1 MAKQLN
7 VSLAF
12 TADTSQ
18 AKAQIQDLQSQLT
31 KLATLNKPNNNNG
44 FMMTSELKEA
54 AKAAQ
59 DLKNKLQ
66 AAIDVN
72 TGKLNLDILSQSL
85 SKSGKSLETYRKAL
99 SNLGPAGDQAF
110 ASLATSIQKAEVPL
124 KTTNKL
130 LDEFKTSLANTA
142 RWQLSSSMLHG
153 FLGSLQSAFSY
164 AQNLNKSLTDIQ
176 IVTGNSSDYMANFA
190 GEANKAAQALST
202 TTRNYADASLIFF
215 QQGLNDDEVAKR
227 TETTIK
233 MAQATGDSVN
243 QVSSYLTAI
252 WNNFYDGS
260 ESLEH
265 YADIITKLGAAT
277 ASSSSEIAEGLQQ
290 FAGIGNTIG
299 LSYDYATAA
308 LTTLTANTRQS
319 ATEIGNS
326 LKTIFSRFQGV
337 TLGDTLEDGVDLNK
351 YSNALKKVG
360 VDIIDVNG
368 EMKDMDSILDETA
381 DHWDGLSRAQ
391 KMAFAET
398 AAGTMQYTKLVSLM
412 DHWDDMKQ
420 NLAFAQDADG
430 TLDEQA
436 EIYAESWEA
445 AQKRVRAAWEAIW
458 NDLINDDFFITL
470 LNGAEDALH
479 AIDDVIDSMGG
490 LRGVILLVGTA
501 LTTVFS
507 QEIAGEINRL
517 AGNIRVMTGAAK
529 ENSTQLKQDA
539 SNQIRK
545 MTNDSVD
552 NSTGEAMN
560 TVYSTQANLQDQLI
574 AKADQL
580 SAERKEELQG
590 LLDINSALGQE
601 VILAGKA
608 ADAAKRQVKSQ
619 QDILASKMRRKGISD
634 ANNKVD
640 NFTSQM
646 ESVGKLKA
654 SSSNVLESLE
664 KTSEQIR
671 DNVDGASKIAFTPLE
686 NSFQRMQDA
695 AMGVENQ
702 LEPKKYNDL
711 MATIEKVDNI
721 VKSGKDETGKW
732 FKPSKEDLQE
742 MITDIQHIQELTE
755 NAQDNTMSSIP
766 TSGKMTEELE
776 NLGNAAF
783 EAGEMMEQSS
793 QQNDHYV
800 ESSDNVSD
808 SINDT
813 AGSFADFGQKAVT
826 VANTITTTMMVVTNL
841 GSAISNL
848 SNSDMTWGEKI
859 TGLLGTILTMA
870 PIVISNI
877 VQIKTTFGGLSGLI
891 GAVKGGFL
899 ALGSAI
905 AGVVTTIAGAIGV
918 VATVTLG
925 LAALAVAI
933 GAIIVIANKPISL
946 KEQLEEATEAA
957 NQAKQGLQDAKTAA
971 QDLESAFSSYD
982 SVLETLNS
990 CTQGTQEWRDA
1001 LLGVNESVIDILS
1014 NAPQLASMTND
1025 AGESAIYRDENGALA
1040 VHDWAREQVTHDAN
1054 QEKINAQA
1062 AVYQTDQNKRDL
1074 QEQQD
1079 YEDIVNK
1086 LYGEPVGDVF
1096 LNAVQD
1102 NVIDLKELVG
1112 KTTDEMVD
1120 YMKNNIKET
1129 DSFKNGNV
1137 SEDKLTTELQDFVEI
1152 LSSSGILSDLKELQN
1167 TISVNAKTK
1176 DTENQALAN
1185 MLIANNPELSKS
1197 KYADVLSES
1206 GGDVYK
1212 NAYNDA
1218 YKDALNN
1225 ITDREGIIGDTGT
1238 KNAIE
1243 TMAKYASLTGLDK
1256 DDNYEVTAY
1265 KRNGDVEIQKTG
1277 DDGEATTDTIK
1288 AEVIA
1293 SLVAASEAT
1302 DKFTASLDAL
1312 SDKISELESNKNKD
1326 GSEKSESQQKSDNA
1340 MASFLTSQDLLD
1352 ATQSEIAALKE
1363 QMKNATAKDGTK
1375 GEGAFID
1382 NMFGDGKD
1390 GKVSDE
1396 TAQKYEYKTGQEM
1409 ISAIQQAIQ
1418 DQNDAWG
1425 DIGKGWMKTV
1435 QDAMDPEKGG
1445 LDLSELSVNEKK
1457 AIGDALNTAFKNE
1470 GSEGLEA
1477 AKNLLSDLP
1486 TDKVSEFAN
1495 VITDIPFDS
1504 TTPSEFAKTLSDAGI
1519 ETNATTEEL
1528 QAFIDAMSGAGSAT
1542 KDLTSQYAKNKE
1554 VVDKLSDGDIIS
1566 TDDFNKLD
1574 AEYQD
1579 YFARMLDGT
1588 YKLVGGAEAL
1598 QQALKDDYTKAFKA
1612 QNNDLRDENNQIQNT
1627 IDSGNVDKLK
1637 TAGGTGEESNFDSS
1651 VLQQQ
1656 LDLLTAI
1663 GDQEVVNKGQIK
1675 EWQDSIR
1682 NGTDI
1687 QATLDGVQQALD
1699 ATGVSE
1705 TTLKDLM
1712 AANEAQIHS
1721 TDIALLNSCD
1731 SVNQLNDAY
1740 RDMQAQGDSI
1750 SFEEYGQALQALA
1763 GNYDSCTEALNNYRA
1778 ALNSGNEEKMNAAMY
1793 DLQVAA
1799 GAAENAEKYD
1809 MDAERIQLMAD
1820 SYKDYVQTLKRVQ
1833 SGEVDAAEM
1842 ATDLATRDLRLNE
1855 GIEDLYDNW
1864 DDYQDILDEVN
1875 RCGKENKDV
1884 IKKQIAASEDLSDT
1898 FVSLRKNTAKLLN
1911 TNEDTFG
1918 DDFIIDNLDDIKKAA
1933 EGDEDALIR
1942 LQEAADKEIA
1952 LQLDDSGVLDKL
1964 GITADEVA
1972 DWAANLPEGELGLRE
1987 EKYLQ
1992 DLVWAMQMAGMAQE
2006 DIESKLSGMGID
2018 VDLSPLDQSLNAAVA
2033 GAAASGDAMAENL
2046 SLDSTAVTQQV
2057 DASDTKQ
2064 AVGWD
2069 ATTTMV
2075 EATGSVTNIKQT
2087 DKGGVE
2093 NLGEVPLKMSFP
2105 TVHVTPQKA
2114 EETEE
2119 KTLTAPALQVK
2130 SAHKTSGGNIS
2141 HANSSGGRAARGG
2154 GGGGGGRRGGGGGG
2168 GGRRGGGRAARRN
2181 SEQMKKP
2188 SEEIERYHT
2197 IGKQLDSL
2205 TKQYDKIS
2213 KAKDRAYG
2221 TSKVKLM
2228 DQEIAKQ
2235 KQIIAKQ
2242 KEYLK
2247 AAKENLKLDKKKLQN
2262 GKTKYVDS
2270 NGNQQTVASG
2280 AQNYLGKSALF
2291 DKDGNITNYKEL
2303 MKAAVKKY
2311 NDAVKEFNQHT
2322 TDDEAAKARF
2332 EAAKQQY
2339 EGFTGWLK
2347 QYEETN
2353 ELIADK
2359 AQDVIDAE
2367 NELYDQRFE
2376 KTQYIM
2382 EIKIEVNDKKLEYL
2396 EYLLDKVDDSA
2407 HDAAE
2412 AIKLLGDT
2420 AQNAL
2425 DERKINLQG
2434 LNDMFNNGNHKNLEG
2449 KGDLA
2454 AKMAAGDKK
2463 TIALLSKENFTDD
2476 EMKQIQDVMSN
2487 LLDINKKLREA
2498 RQQVFEKMDD
2508 AFEDGVDK
2516 MDRLIDKQKHI
2527 QTMTESYGNIIDIV
2541 GKKSLGI
2548 TSEMMKT
2555 YNANKVKQATN
2566 LLAESKIKMDT
2577 IQQQLNAA
2585 QAARDKAMKAGHTED
2600 VKMWDKSIEN
2610 MEDELQ
2616 NAQEDFMSNW
2626 EDALQAARDAFDN
2639 NVDNMVDDFSTKVG
2653 GLTGSIAALQE
2664 KWDQSKTLEEQYVP
2678 QYEKIYQLT
2687 KLTRDI
2693 NKSIDET
2700 KNVKAKRELA
2710 SLQEE
2715 INGLQSDSKKMSEY
2729 DLEYLQKRYE
2739 LKIAEMA
2746 LEDAQNAKSQ
2756 VRMTKDSEGNFS
2768 YVYTADEQ
2776 QVAEAEQSYEDKLHE
2791 MQQMNAEYINTLQ
2804 ENMIKMEQEQAEK
2817 IAELSELYE
2826 VGSKEYQ
2833 DALANLQKYYG
2844 EQLGY
2849 YGSQMNNVLSNNTDL
2864 YENDVK
2870 RYGELTDNKAMAD
2883 EKYIGDFSQTQL
2895 SVATGY
2901 ENMEDLQ
2908 DNWNQAAKDMYS
2920 QVGQAADDYATQNEL
2935 AMEAAGTTMDDYAN
2949 TMSNDVAQMTTD
2961 SDNLRGEMDDTAEQ
2975 INTDFNTVIDSVKA
2989 FEDQYSASI
2998 DAIVQSNEELYESFL
3013 KVVQAHSKFKAV
3025 TSDNNKGSDGDTN
3038 GGNTGGNTPN
3048 KPNKNKPKD
3057 NSSKAEGV
3065 AAAIYIWG
3073 DSSGW
3078 GDDPERARKLQEKGV
3093 SGAQAI
3099 INAKA
3104 ENGWLYN
3111 KYWDKRF
3118 EVRSK
3123 YSYGKFDTGGYTGD
3137 WSGEGR
3143 FAMLHQKEI
3152 VLNKDDT
3159 ENFLKTVD
3167 IVRQISDMIDLNAMS
3182 ASGGLGSLFAASVNK
3197 DNGVLEQNVH
3207 ITAEFPNATNKDEI
3221 LSAFD
3226 NVVNLASQY
3235 ANRKR

>member
-31 KLATLNKPNNNNG
+31 KLATLNKPNNANG

-66 AAIDVN
+66 AATDVN
-72 TGKLNLDILSQSL
+72 TGKLNLDTLSQSL

-130 LDEFKTSLANTA
+130 LDEFKTSLANTV

-202 TTRNYADASLIFF
+202 TTKNYSDASLIFF

-227 TETTIK
+227 TNTTIK
-233 MAQATGDSVN
+233 MAQATGDSVD

-265 YADIITKLGAAT
+265 YADVITKLGAAT

-368 EMKDMDSILDETA
+368 DMKDMDTILDETA
-381 DHWDGLSRAQ
+381 DHWGGLSRAQ

-398 AAGTMQYTKLVSLM
+398 AAGTMQYTKLVALM

-479 AIDDVIDSMGG
+479 AIDNIIDSMGG
-490 LRGVILLVGTA
+490 LRGVILLVGNA

-507 QEIAGEINRL
+507 KEIAGEINRL
-517 AGNIRVMTGAAK
+517 AGNIRITTGAAK

-545 MTNDSVD
+545 MTSDSVD
-552 NSTGEAMN
+552 SSTGEAMN

-601 VILAGKA
+601 IILSGKA
-608 ADAAKRQVKSQ
+608 ADAAKRQVKNRQ
-619 QDILASKMRRKGISD
+619 ELLAGKMRRAGVAG
-634 ANNKVD
+634 ANDELD
-640 NFTSQM
+640 NFTSRM

-654 SSSNVLESLE
+654 NSSNVLESLE
-664 KTSEQIR
+664 KTSEQIKN
-671 DNVDGASKIAFTPLE
+671 NVDEANKISLAPLE
-686 NSFQRMQDA
+686 SSFSRMKNA
-695 AMGVENQ
+695 AMGIESQ
-702 LEPKKYNDL
+702 LTKESATDL
-711 MATIEKVDNI
+711 MAAIEKAENM
-721 VKSGKDETGKW
+721 VKAGKDETGKW
-732 FKPSKEDLQE
+732 FEPSKEDLQE
-742 MITDIQHIQELTE
+742 MITYLQHIQSLTDE
-755 NAQDNTMSSIP
+755 ANDNIMNKAP
-766 TSGKMTEELE
+766 GTEETRAAVE
-776 NLGNAAF
+776 NLGDEAF
-783 EAGEMMEQSS
+783 LAGQKIEQAS

-813 AGSFADFGQKAVT
+813 ASSFSDFGQKAIT
-826 VANTITTTMMVVTNL
+826 VANTITTTMMVFTNL

-848 SNSDMTWGEKI
+848 SNSDMSWGEKI

-891 GAVKGGFL
+891 GALKGDFL
-899 ALGSAI
+899 SLGSAI
-905 AGVVTTIAGAIGV
+905 TGVVTTIAGTIGV
-918 VATVTLG
+918 VVTVTLG
-925 LAALAVAI
+925 LAALAAVI

-971 QDLESAFSSYD
+971 QDLETAFSGYD

-1040 VHDWAREQVTHDAN
+1040 IHDWAREQITHDAN

-1074 QEQQD
+1074 QEQQG
-1079 YEDIVNK
+1079 YQDIVNK
-1086 LYGEPVGDVF
+1086 LYGEPISPDV
-1096 LNAVQD
+1096 LNAVQN
-1102 NVIDLKELVG
+1102 NVVDLKELVG

-1120 YMKNNIKET
+1120 YMKDNIKET

-1137 SEDKLTTELQDFVEI
+1137 SEDELTTQLKNAVEVI
-1152 LSSSGILSDLKELQN
+1152 SSSGILSDLQELQN

-1197 KYADVLSES
+1197 KYADLLSES

-1225 ITDREGIIGDTGT
+1225 ITDREGITGDTGT

-1256 DDNYEVTAY
+1256 DDNYEVSDY

-1277 DDGEATTDTIK
+1277 DDGEVTTDTIK

-1352 ATQSEIAALKE
+1352 ATQSEITALKE

-1375 GEGAFID
+1375 GESAFID

-1390 GKVSDE
+1390 GKISDE
-1396 TAQKYEYKTGQEM
+1396 TAQKYGYETGQEM

-1418 DQNDAWG
+1418 DQSDAWG

-1477 AKNLLSDLP
+1477 AKNLLNDLS

-1528 QAFIDAMSGAGSAT
+1528 QAFIDAMSGAGNAT

-1574 AEYQD
+1574 TEYQD

-1612 QNNDLRDENNQIQNT
+1612 QNNDLRDENSQIQNT
-1627 IDSGNVDKLK
+1627 IDSDNVDRLK
-1637 TAGGTGEESNFDSS
+1637 TAGGTGQASDFDST

-1663 GDQEVVNKGQIK
+1663 GDQEVVNKGQI
-1675 EWQDSIR
+1675 EAWQDSIR

-1705 TTLKDLM
+1705 TALNDLM

-1721 TDIALLNSCD
+1721 TDLAFLNSCD

-1740 RDMQAQGDSI
+1740 REMQAQGDSI
-1750 SFEEYGQALQALA
+1750 SFEEYGQALQNLA
-1763 GNYDSCTEALNNYRA
+1763 SNYDSCTEALNNYRA

-1793 DLQVAA
+1793 DMQVAT

-1809 MDAERIQLMAD
+1809 MDAERIQMMAD
-1820 SYKDYVQTLKRVQ
+1820 SYKDYVQTLDSVK
-1833 SGEVDAAEM
+1833 SGEADAAEK

-1875 RCGKENKDV
+1875 KCGKENKDT
-1884 IKKQIAASEDLSDT
+1884 IKQQISASEDLSDT
-1898 FVSLRKNTAKLLN
+1898 FASLRKNTAKLLN
-1911 TNEDTFG
+1911 TNEDAFG

-1952 LQLDDSGVLDKL
+1952 LQLDDSGVLDAL
-1964 GITADEVA
+1964 GVTADEVA
-1972 DWAANLPEGELGLRE
+1972 NWAANLPEGELSVD
-1987 EKYLQ
+1987 KTAYLQ

-2093 NLGEVPLKMSFP
+2093 SQGEIPLKMSFP
-2105 TVHVTPQKA
+2105 TVHVTPQKT

-2154 GGGGGGRRGGGGGG
+2154 GGGGRRGGGGGG
-2168 GGRRGGGRAARRN
+2168 GRRGGGGGGRAARRN

-2247 AAKENLKLDKKKLQN
+2247 AAKENLKLDKKNLQN

-2270 NGNQQTVASG
+2270 NGNQQTIASG
-2280 AQNYLGKSALF
+2280 AKNYLGKSALF

-2322 TDDEAAKARF
+2322 TDDEAAKAQF
-2332 EAAKQQY
+2332 EVAKQQY

-2454 AKMAAGDKK
+2454 KKMADGDKK
-2463 TIALLSKENFTDD
+2463 TIALLSKENFSDD

-2498 RQQVFEKMDD
+2498 RQQVFEKMDN
-2508 AFEDGVDK
+2508 AFEDSVDK

-2527 QTMTESYGNIIDIV
+2527 QAMTESYGNIVDIV

-2566 LLAESKIKMDT
+2566 LLAESKTKMDT
-2577 IQQQLNAA
+2577 IQQQLDTA
-2585 QAARDKAMKAGHTED
+2585 QAARDRAMKAGHTED
-2600 VKMWDKSIEN
+2600 VKMWDESIKN

-2639 NVDNMVDDFSTKVG
+2639 NVDNMVDDFSTKIG

-2664 KWDQSKTLEEQYVP
+2664 KWDQSKTLEEEYVP

-2826 VGSKEYQ
+2826 VGSQEYQ

-2844 EQLGY
+2844 EQLDY

-2870 RYGELTDNKAMAD
+2870 RYGELTNNKAMAD

-2920 QVGQAADDYATQNEL
+2920 QVGQAADDYAIQNEL
-2935 AMEAAGTTMDDYAN
+2935 AMEAAGTTMDDYTN
-2949 TMSNDVAQMTTD
+2949 TMSNDISQITTD
-2961 SDNLRGEMDDTAEQ
+2961 SDNLRTEMDDTAEQ
-2975 INTDFNTVIDSVKA
+2975 INNDFDTIIESVKA
-2989 FEDQYSASI
+2989 FEDQYSDSI

-3025 TSDNNKGSDGDTN
+3025 TNDNKGSDGDTDGGNN
-3038 GGNTGGNTPN
+3038 GGQTPTQ
-3048 KPNKNKPKD
+3048 PNKNKPKD

-3065 AAAIYIWG
+3065 AAAIWIWG
-3073 DSSGW
+3073 DHSGW
-3078 GDDPERARKLQEKGV
+3078 GDDPERARKLKEKGV
-3093 SGAQAI
+3093 SAAQAI

-3197 DNGVLEQNVH
+3197 DNDILEQNVH
-3207 ITAEFPNATNKDEI
+3207 ITAEFPNVTNKDEI